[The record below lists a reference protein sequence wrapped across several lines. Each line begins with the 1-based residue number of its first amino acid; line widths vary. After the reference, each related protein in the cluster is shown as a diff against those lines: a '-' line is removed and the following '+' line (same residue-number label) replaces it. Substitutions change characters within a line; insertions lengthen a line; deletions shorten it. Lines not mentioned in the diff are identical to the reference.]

1 MTNVTLKNYNET
13 TQKYNENVIST
24 IIEEYNA
31 SFTNNYTST
40 TTIFPLYN
48 YTTQSIIS
56 SDETML
62 ITTVRTTSPDEDTN
76 VCETGHCKQI
86 ASKMLS
92 YMNHTADPCEDFYEY
107 ACGGFEADPQLMD
120 GNLIQKSRNYQRIA
134 SMLIIIINKLY

>member
-1 MTNVTLKNYNET
+1 MTNATLKNYSKT
-13 TQKYNENVIST
+13 TQKYDENVIST
-24 IIEEYNA
+24 ISEEYNA
-31 SFTNNYTST
+31 SFTNNYTNTASV
-40 TTIFPLYN
+40 FPFYN

-56 SDETML
+56 PNETML
-62 ITTVRTTSPDEDTN
+62 ITTVRTTSSDENTN

-120 GNLIQKSRNYQRIA
+120 RNLIQKSRNYQRIA
-134 SMLIIIINKLY
+134 SMLIIINK

>member
-1 MTNVTLKNYNET
+1 MTNATLKNYSET
-13 TQKYNENVIST
+13 TQKYNESVISS

-31 SFTNNYTST
+31 FFANNTNT
-40 TTIFPLYN
+40 TTIFPFYN
-48 YTTQSIIS
+48 YTTQSTIS
-56 SDETML
+56 PDEMML
-62 ITTVRTTSPDEDTN
+62 ITTVRTISSDEDTN
-76 VCETGHCKQI
+76 ICETGHCKQI

-134 SMLIIIINKLY
+134 SMLIIINKLY